1 MEGRCSCDPAKHVF
15 SAGCVYGDPQPTP
28 PGCARVVVCRVA
40 TSPYL
45 LVGMRLAMS
54 LYNCSSEYHHIA
66 ETDMRGVN
74 LEEWSLNGTV
84 VGKQG
89 FPVEYKEDESMY
101 WFGIVGASELEA
113 RQTHCASWHSS
124 GSHSKS

>member
-40 TSPYL
+40 TSPYK
-45 LVGMRLAMS
+45 
-54 LYNCSSEYHHIA
+54 CSSEYHHIA

-74 LEEWSLNGTV
+74 VLTVSLHLH
-84 VGKQG
+84 VGG
-89 FPVEYKEDESMY
+89 GGSLIIS
-101 WFGIVGASELEA
+101 WASED
-113 RQTHCASWHSS
+113 H
-124 GSHSKS
+124 G